1 MKNTSL
7 VMITIIAAILLSSCG
22 GTTQGQSAN
31 NNLDAV
37 AFAEK
42 INELPG
48 APVLDVRTPGEFA
61 DGHLKNAINIDWNGN
76 SFESEVS
83 KISKEEPVFV
93 YCLSGGRSHSAAE
106 KMRSMGFK
114 NVYELNGGIIK
125 WRAANL
131 PQEDVN
137 TAGMTREAY
146 DKLVS
151 GDKKVLIDFY
161 AEWCGPCKK
170 MAPYL
175 EAMKSEMADSVT
187 IVRIDADKNQ
197 ALAKVLNVDALPT
210 VMLYKGGAQVWRK
223 TGFIDKPELVKEINS
238 K

>member
-137 TAGMTREAY
+137 TTGMTREAY

-187 IVRIDADKNQ
+187 IIRIDADKNQ
-197 ALAKVLNVDALPT
+197 ALAKALNVDALPT

>member
-7 VMITIIAAILLSSCG
+7 VMITIITAILLSSCG

-151 GDKKVLIDFY
+151 RDKKVLIDFY

-197 ALAKVLNVDALPT
+197 ALAKALNVDALPT